1 MTFQKQPKEVS
12 EFVKARKVREK
23 ITFVRKNLKV
33 EGTIFKILENSCIV
47 EISKKDAK
55 RIGALSNLTVVS
67 HKNYEV
73 QE

>member
-1 MTFQKQPKEVS
+1 MTFQKPVKEIS
-12 EFVKARKVREK
+12 EFVQARKIREK
-23 ITFVRKNLKV
+23 ITFVRKNVKV
-33 EGTIFKILENSCIV
+33 EGKIFKILENSVIV

-55 RIGALSNLTVVS
+55 RIGAFSTLTVVG

>member
-1 MTFQKQPKEVS
+1 MTFQKPVKEVS
-12 EFVKARKVREK
+12 EFVQARKIREK
-23 ITFVRKNLKV
+23 ITFVRKNVKV
-33 EGTIFKILENSCIV
+33 EGKIFKILENSCIV

-55 RIGALSNLTVVS
+55 RIGAYSTLTVVG

>member
-12 EFVKARKVREK
+12 EFVQARKEK
-23 ITFVRKNLKV
+23 EKVTFVRKNVKV
-33 EGTIFKILENSCIV
+33 EGKIFKILENSCIV

-55 RIGALSNLTVVS
+55 RIGASSTLTVVG

-73 QE
+73 QD

>member
-12 EFVKARKVREK
+12 DFVKARKVREK
-23 ITFVRKNLKV
+23 VTFVRKNVKV
-33 EGTIFKILENSCIV
+33 EGKIFKILDNSSIV
-47 EISKKDAK
+47 EISKEDQK
-55 RIGALSNLTVVS
+55 RIGALSTLTVVA